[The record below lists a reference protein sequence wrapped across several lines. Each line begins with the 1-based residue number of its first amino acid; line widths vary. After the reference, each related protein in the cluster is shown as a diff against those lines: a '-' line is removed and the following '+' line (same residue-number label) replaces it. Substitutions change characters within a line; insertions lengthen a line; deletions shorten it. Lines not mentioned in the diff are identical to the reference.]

1 MKIKRL
7 TETAKLP
14 TRGSEYAAGYDLYVD
29 SDKIISVYPHKTVML
44 QTNIALEIP
53 HGYFGAIHSRSGLST
68 KKGLALVNGVAVIDE
83 DYRGAIGIP
92 IHNYGNLPQSID
104 PYERVAQLVITPYK
118 EVDFEEVEELSDT
131 DRGNCGFGS
140 TGTN

>member
-92 IHNYGNLPQSID
+92 IHNYGNLQQSID

-131 DRGNCGFGS
+131 DRGNGGFGS

>member
-14 TRGSEYAAGYDLYVD
+14 TRGSKYAAGYDLYVD
-29 SDKIISVYPHKTVML
+29 SDKVISVYPHKTVML
-44 QTNIALEIP
+44 PTNIALEIP
-53 HGYFGAIHSRSGLST
+53 NGYFGAIHSRSGLST

-92 IHNYGNLPQSID
+92 IHNYGNLPQRIK
-104 PYERVAQLVITPYK
+104 PYEIVAQLVITPYK

-131 DRGNCGFGS
+131 DRGNGGFGS

>member
-29 SDKIISVYPHKTVML
+29 SDKVISVYPHKTVML
-44 QTNIALEIP
+44 PTNIALEIP
-53 HGYFGAIHSRSGLST
+53 NGYFGAIHSRSGLST

-92 IHNYGNLPQSID
+92 IHNYGNLPQRIE

-131 DRGNCGFGS
+131 YRGNGGFGS
-140 TGTN
+140 TGNK

>member
-14 TRGSEYAAGYDLYVD
+14 TRGSEHAAGYDLYVD

-44 QTNIALEIP
+44 PTNISLEIP
-53 HGYFGAIHSRSGLST
+53 HGHFGAIHSRSGLST

-92 IHNYGNLPQSID
+92 IHNYGNLPQSIE

-131 DRGNCGFGS
+131 DRGNGGFGS

>member
-44 QTNIALEIP
+44 PTNIALEIP

-92 IHNYGNLPQSID
+92 IHNYGNLPQSIE

-118 EVDFEEVEELSDT
+118 EVEFEEVEELSDT
-131 DRGNCGFGS
+131 ARGNGGFGS
-140 TGTN
+140 TGIN

>member
-92 IHNYGNLPQSID
+92 IHNYGNLPQSIE

-131 DRGNCGFGS
+131 DRGNGGFGS

>member
-29 SDKIISVYPHKTVML
+29 SDKVISVYPHKTVML
-44 QTNIALEIP
+44 PTNIALEIP
-53 HGYFGAIHSRSGLST
+53 NGYFGAIHSRSGLST

-92 IHNYGNLPQSID
+92 IHNYGNLPQSIE

-131 DRGNCGFGS
+131 DRGNGGFGS
-140 TGTN
+140 TGIN